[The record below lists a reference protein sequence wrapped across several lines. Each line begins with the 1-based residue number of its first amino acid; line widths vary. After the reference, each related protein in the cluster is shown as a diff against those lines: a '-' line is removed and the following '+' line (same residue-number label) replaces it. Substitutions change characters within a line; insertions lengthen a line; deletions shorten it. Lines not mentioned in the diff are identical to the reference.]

1 MSLSREIIYSEDVG
15 RVQKVQFGLLSPERI
30 LKQSVCEVTKSYR
43 SHDDVMSNNKYNTL
57 HDPRM
62 GTNDRNILNPISKL
76 SVKYDPGHFGH
87 IVLPKPVVPSHFLPF
102 VIKSLN
108 LVCFRCSA
116 LRVNKND
123 KAVMAEIERRKGKA
137 RSMYIEDE
145 VASKVSVCT
154 VCGAVQPLKVSVI
167 KNMVSGI
174 GAKFPSLK
182 DKVVLNAENV
192 LKIFKLIS
200 DEDCDLMGY
209 DHIYSRPDWMVWT
222 IFPVPPLSMRPS
234 VKDETTG
241 KSDDDD
247 LTIKLN
253 DIIKSCEEL
262 RRLMGNDKKDIGEK
276 GDITA
281 RINEWWNCLTYHIS
295 TYIDNDERAG
305 NTLSGGIPTS
315 KSRSGRHLKTIRARM
330 KSKAGHVRQN
340 IMGKRVDHS
349 ARTVITGDPN
359 LSINELGVPVE
370 IAENLAYPEI
380 TSKYNI
386 GYLNMLLQKG
396 KVKWIVKNK
405 LGEKSSLKARTI
417 SVEFL
422 KSINNEANV
431 SIEVGDIVWR
441 NLQDNDI
448 VFFNRQPTLHKMGM
462 MAHKAVILEG
472 KSFRLNG
479 SCTSPYAADFDGD
492 EMNMHVPI
500 SEACKYEL
508 EHITIVSSQ
517 IVSPQASKP
526 VIGLIQDSLLA
537 WYLISKNN
545 KTIPMNVF
553 MDIKGLWLDSYIS
566 ATQKGSKDLGT
577 YDFITPVLPQMTLTT
592 KSESST
598 STTREQYLAELKR
611 LHRVFGISK
620 STEEYEAYQDQ
631 DLKEEVRELHAK
643 NSIKIENGTYIQ
655 GIFDKKTLGKSA
667 NGGLIHSSWRDCG
680 HLRTKDYIDLMNK
693 VATNWLLYEGF
704 SVGLKDMRIYDQESI
719 ENINSLIQ
727 EGFTKSEELIEKLY
741 AGEIVTLTEGTPR
754 NQFEADISKTLRGIR
769 MKVEKI
775 TDKFIDI
782 DNRMNSMITSGSKGS
797 KANSVSVISMLG
809 QQSVD
814 GLRIQDTMDHRPLP
828 FYSRDTVLP
837 SARGF
842 IKNSYYSG
850 LDPVEYLYHAMEG
863 RLGVISTSI
872 KTATTGYIQRKLVKV
887 MEDLKVFYDGTV
899 RNAHNIVIQPLYGN
913 DGFDASKIEKI
924 RARHINMQNEKFEK
938 TYKLTEEDNQTLL
951 DEDTYN
957 EMVKLP
963 NYKEIIAQEYNQLQE
978 DRIFASKTLKKGI
991 ECPVNY
997 NRTIDDI
1004 YYKFDLQSKEYA
1016 SVSPVDI
1023 SLKVNNLFDY
1033 LVIDDS
1039 NEINNIALRSFQIIT
1054 RDRLCSKTLLEY
1066 KFTPEALE
1074 YLREKVKF
1082 MFVDA
1087 VINPGEMVGTVA
1099 AQSIGE
1105 PCTQLTLDSFH
1116 NTGLSSGANVSRGV
1130 PRIKEL
1136 LENSKNIATPSVFI
1150 VMSEELREAYKDDQ
1164 ISRLYTANK
1173 ISAQISE
1180 TRLKTIIDTDHD
1192 IEAIYDP
1199 EDRNSI
1205 IDEDKQMLDEF
1216 YNLYSL
1222 VTGSEY
1228 EQSKAEFVIRMVISN
1243 NELISRNFR
1252 TSEIKQAIE
1261 QEYPEMQ
1268 VIIANDNVD
1277 KIVMRIRTNSRN
1289 TRKTIKML
1297 KDTVIRGIDNIKR
1310 AIPNKE
1316 QPELINTDGS
1326 NLLDILAFHGID
1338 QYKTVSNRID
1348 EIYEIFGIEAARYV
1362 LLKEFNDVL
1371 EAAETTIN
1379 MRHLELLCDTMTYQ
1393 GFTVSVSIHGV
1404 KKTDSGPLARAS
1416 FEETTTEL
1424 TRAAVF
1430 HEDDNMNG
1438 VSANIMFGQYLKAG
1452 TNDFGLV
1459 LDENM
1464 ILNNDYEPKE
1474 EEEASYVEFVNVI
1487 EEEAYCNNEE
1497 FDLTFDF

>member
-15 RVQKVQFGLLSPERI
+15 RVQKIQFGLLSPERI

-62 GTNDRNILNPISKL
+62 GTNDRNILNPVSKL

-87 IVLPKPVVPSHFLPF
+87 IVLPKPVIPSHFLPF

-123 KAVMAEIERRKGKA
+123 KASMIEIERRKGKA
-137 RSMYIEDE
+137 RSLYVEGL
-145 VASKVSVCT
+145 AAKVTVCNM
-154 VCGAVQPLKVSVI
+154 CGAVQPIKVSSI

-182 DKVVLNAENV
+182 DKVIVNAENV

-209 DHIYSRPDWMVWT
+209 DHVYSRPEWMVWT

-234 VKDETTG
+234 IKDETTG

-262 RRLMGNDKKDIGEK
+262 RRLMGNDKKEIGEK

-295 TYIDNDERAG
+295 TYIDNDERAS

-315 KSRSGRHLKTIRARM
+315 KSRSGRHLKTIRARISH
-330 KSKAGHVRQN
+330 KSGHVRQN

-370 IAENLAYPEI
+370 FAENLAYPE
-380 TSKYNI
+380 TASKYNI

-417 SVEFL
+417 NVEFL
-422 KSINNEANV
+422 KNINNQTNV
-431 SIEVGDIVWR
+431 TIDIGDTVWR

-537 WYLISKNN
+537 WYLITKKDSKM
-545 KTIPMNVF
+545 PLSVF
-553 MDIKGLWLDSYIS
+553 MDIKGLWCNAYIE
-566 ATQKGSKDLGT
+566 GT
-577 YDFITPVLPQMTLTT
+577 NNQINNVSTHDFVTPVLPQMTLST
-592 KSESST
+592 KPE
-598 STTREQYLAELKR
+598 STTSNTRDQYLADLKR

-620 STEEYEAYQDQ
+620 TPEQYQEYSEE
-631 DLKEEVRELHAK
+631 LLIKEVENLYKK
-643 NSIKIENGTYIQ
+643 NSIKIENGTYVQ
-655 GIFDKKTLGKSA
+655 GIFDKKMLGKSA
-667 NGGLIHSSWRDCG
+667 NGGLIHSSWKDCG

-719 ENINSLIQ
+719 ENINALIE
-727 EGFTKSEELIEKLY
+727 EGFTKSQELIEKLY
-741 AGEIVTLTEGTPR
+741 DGEIVTLTEATPR
-754 NQFEADISKTLRGIR
+754 DQFEADISKTLRGIR

-913 DGFDASKIEKI
+913 DGFDASKVERVKP
-924 RARHINMQNEKFEK
+924 RHMNMTEDTFERL
-938 TYKLTEEDNQTLL
+938 YKLSQEEIQQYL
-951 DEDTYN
+951 DEDTYTYLLS
-957 EMVKLP
+957 LP
-963 NYKEIIAQEYNQLQE
+963 NYKEVIAQEYIQLQE
-978 DRIFASKTLKKGI
+978 DKAFASSKFKKGV
-991 ECPVNY
+991 ESPVNY
-997 NRTIDDI
+997 NRIVDDV
-1004 YYKFDLQSKEYA
+1004 YYKFGLQALEKA
-1016 SVSPVDI
+1016 SISPVDI
-1023 SLKVNNLFDY
+1023 ITKVNNLFDY
-1033 LVIDDS
+1033 LIVDDS
-1039 NEINNIALRSFQIIT
+1039 MEIQNIAQRGFQILT
-1054 RDRLCSKTLLEY
+1054 RERLCTKELLQRKFNSEAFEYLLE
-1066 KFTPEALE
+1066 KI
-1074 YLREKVKF
+1074 KF

-1136 LENSKNIATPSVFI
+1136 LENSKSIDTPSVTI
-1150 VMSEELREAYKDDQ
+1150 VMSKELRETYKDDQ
-1164 ISRLYTANK
+1164 ISKLGIANK
-1173 ISAQISE
+1173 IAAQTSE
-1180 TRLKTIIDTDHD
+1180 TRLKSIINEDYD
-1192 IEAIYDP
+1192 IEALYDP
-1199 EDRNSI
+1199 EDKATI
-1205 IDEDKQMLDEF
+1205 IDEDREMLDEF
-1216 YNLYSL
+1216 YKYHALI
-1222 VTGSEY
+1222 TGTEY
-1228 EQSKAEFVIRMVISN
+1228 EQSKGHFVLRMVLSN
-1243 NELISRNFR
+1243 DELYARNFR

-1268 VIIANDNVD
+1268 VIISNDNAEKV
-1277 KIVMRIRTNSRN
+1277 VLRVRTHTNN

-1297 KDTVIRGIDNIKR
+1297 KDTVIRGIDNIKK

-1316 QPELINTDGS
+1316 KPEIISTDGS
-1326 NLLDILAFHGID
+1326 NLIDILAMHGID
-1338 QYKTVSNRID
+1338 QNETVSNRID
-1348 EIYEIFGIEAARYV
+1348 EIYELFGIEAARYM

-1379 MRHLELLCDTMTYQ
+1379 MRHLELLCDAMSYQ

-1464 ILNNDYEPKE
+1464 ILNNDYEEE
-1474 EEEASYVEFVNVI
+1474 EEEASYVEFVNVV